1 MFGEHLWSLEQWL
14 GTTAPTSKTGG
25 TVDQIN
31 IKCAKYTN
39 FHQKNQKKIRTNQSQ
54 IVKGIFF
61 VSVLV

>member
-39 FHQKNQKKIRTNQSQ
+39 FHQKNQKKKLEQTSHKLLK
-54 IVKGIFF
+54 VFF
-61 VSVLV
+61 LLVF